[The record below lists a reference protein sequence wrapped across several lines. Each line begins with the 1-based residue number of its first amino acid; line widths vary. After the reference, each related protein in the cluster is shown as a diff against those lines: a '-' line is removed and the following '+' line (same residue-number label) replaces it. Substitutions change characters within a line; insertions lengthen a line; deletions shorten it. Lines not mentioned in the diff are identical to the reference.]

1 VRRTRNAY
9 KILVST
15 SEGKSAGDMGIG
27 RRMVLEW
34 ILIEQ
39 NVCGL
44 YSSGSGSE
52 SLCIF
57 KDD

>member
-9 KILVST
+9 TILVST
-15 SEGKSAGDMGIG
+15 SEGKSARDMGIE

-34 ILIEQ
+34 ILNEH

-44 YSSGSGSE
+44 YSSGSGGE